1 MSLENFHPATAA
13 WFRSAFAAPTEA
25 QRAAWPAIRAGRH
38 TLIAAPTGS
47 GKTLAAFLA
56 AIDALVCE
64 GLEHGLRNECQVLYV
79 SPLKALSNDIQK
91 NLQQPLEGIR
101 NALFEAGQ
109 PDLEIRALVRT
120 GDTPQRERERMRRE
134 PPHIVVTTPESLYIL
149 LTSDSGRRLLSTV
162 RTVIVDEIHALAGNK
177 RGAHLAL
184 SLERLAALTP
194 APPVRVGLSA
204 TVKPIEEVAKFLTGG
219 APCDIINSGHVRDR
233 QLHLELPR
241 SPLAAVMANEVW
253 SELYDRLAELI
264 GAHRTTLVFTN
275 NRRQAERVARHL
287 AERIGE
293 QHVTSHH
300 GSLARAHR
308 LDAEQRLKRGELKA
322 LVATASLEL
331 GLDIGDVDLV
341 CQLGSPHS
349 IGTFLQRVGRSGH
362 ALGAL
367 PEGRLFPLSRDDL
380 VECAALLDAVRRGEL
395 DALRVS
401 AAPLDVL
408 AQQIVGEVACREWSE
423 ADLYEICRRAWP
435 YRELAGA
442 DYTDVVKLLAE
453 GFATRRGR
461 RGAYLHR
468 DAVNG
473 RLRGRRGAKLTAVT
487 NAGAIPDQFD
497 SDVVLSP
504 AGLRIGSL
512 NEDFAFESIP
522 GDIFQLGN
530 TSYRILKVDTGRVL
544 VEDAKGQPPNI
555 PFWFGEAPARSNELS
570 LAVSR
575 LCEKAD
581 ALLSA
586 STSTSGDDKSPRAQC
601 ALHPLQKGGEG
612 DLRLQAELEQWLLE
626 ELQLDP
632 IAVRQLAEYLSAARA
647 ALSVLPTQDTVVFE
661 RFFDEA
667 GDQHFVIHSP
677 LGARINRAWGLAL
690 RKRFCRKFNFELQAA
705 ALEDSIVL
713 SLGPTHSFPLEEP
726 AHYLNPATALD
737 VLEQAVLAAPM
748 FGTRWRWVASTALAV
763 RRNRNGRRQPPAFQR
778 ADAEDLIA
786 LVFPDQLACA
796 ENLTG
801 AIEIPDHP
809 LVRQTLN
816 DCLHEVMDVDGF
828 LNVLKRLESGE
839 LKVVACDLAAP
850 SPLAQEILTARPYA
864 FLDDAPAEERRTLA
878 VQSRGVLSLEEAGAL
893 AALDPEAIARVR
905 AEVWPGARDA
915 DELHDALTVLGFVT
929 EEEGVRDSAWP
940 VLFDELISAKR
951 ATRLRLNATAAH
963 VGAVAPAAIRVDRDG
978 AAHGILLSPPPG
990 TSKGRAALVHPCTS
1004 DRRSH
1009 TVLWVAAERLRELLA
1024 IYPHATCDP
1033 VIEPVTEPGDEP
1045 LLREDALRELLRSRL
1060 EISGPVTAAA
1070 LAELFDLTANEIEQ
1084 ALLALE
1090 AEGGVMRGRF
1100 TPASATPSPQPSPP
1114 EWGEGAVVAQQPLQI
1129 EWCERRL
1136 LARIHQY
1143 TLKRLRREIEPV
1155 APADYLRFL
1164 FEWQGLSGERS
1175 EGQAALAAA
1184 LEQLEGF
1191 SAPASAWE
1199 ADILPARVGDYAPYL
1214 LDQLCAGG
1222 AVAWLRLSAP
1232 RVNGNEPHT
1241 GPVRATPIAFVS
1253 REALPHWRALAG
1265 FPDGEALNLSHGA
1278 RAVHE
1283 ALKHRGALFFSD
1295 LVRDTGLLRTQ
1306 LEAAL
1311 AELAACGLA
1320 TADSFAGLRALITPA
1335 AKRAP
1340 LSRSFRYRLRRGEP
1354 PGVNEAGRWSLVA
1367 GPAVTGD
1374 APADAQALAH
1384 LAEVLLRRYGVV
1396 FRKLLE
1402 RESALPPW
1410 RELLYIYRRF
1420 EARGEVRG
1428 GRFVD
1433 GFAGEQFALPEA
1445 VGALREVRRR
1455 EKNGELV
1462 SVSAADP
1469 LNLVGVVTPG
1479 ARVPVQGENR
1489 VLYKDGVPIAVQVA
1503 EEVKFMAEV
1512 APEAQWLLRNS
1523 LLRRHPL
1530 LVQHP

>member
-1 MSLENFHPATAA
+1 MALEHFHPATAA
-13 WFRSAFAAPTEA
+13 WFRKTFAVPTDA
-25 QRAAWPAIRAGRH
+25 QAAAWPAIRAARH

-56 AIDALVCE
+56 AIDALVHE
-64 GLEHGLRNECQVLYV
+64 GLEHGLKNECRVLYI

-91 NLQQPLEGIR
+91 NLQAPLAGIR
-101 NALFEAGQ
+101 GELRARGLPEV
-109 PDLEIRALVRT
+109 DIRALVRT
-120 GDTPQRERERMRRE
+120 GDTPPGERERMRRE
-134 PPHIVVTTPESLYIL
+134 PPHILVTTPESLYIL
-149 LTSDSGRRLLSTV
+149 LTSDTGRRILSTV
-162 RTVIVDEIHALAGNK
+162 KNVIVDEIHALAGNK
-177 RGAHLAL
+177 RGAHLTL

-204 TVKPIEEVAKFLTGG
+204 TQKPMEEVAQVLTGTG
-219 APCDIINSGHVRDR
+219 QDCAIVDTGHRR
-233 QLHLELPR
+233 ERRLHLELPR
-241 SPLAAVMANEVW
+241 SPLAPVMANEVW
-253 SELYDRLAELI
+253 TEIYDRLAQLI
-264 GAHRTTLVFTN
+264 GAHRTTLVFAN

-293 QHVTSHH
+293 EHVTSHH

-308 LDAEQRLKRGELKA
+308 LDAEQRLKRGELQA

-341 CQLGSPHS
+341 CQLGSPRS

-362 ALGAL
+362 ALSAL

-395 DALRVS
+395 DALRVPD
-401 AAPLDVL
+401 APLDVL
-408 AQQIVGEVACREWSE
+408 AQQIVGEVACREWGE
-423 ADLYEICRRAWP
+423 TELYELCRRAWP
-435 YRELAGA
+435 YRNLSREDYA
-442 DYTDVVKLLAE
+442 DVIKMLAE

-461 RGAYLHR
+461 RSAYVHR
-468 DAVNG
+468 DQVNG

-497 SDVVLSP
+497 YEVILSP
-504 AGLRIGSL
+504 SGLRIGSL

-530 TSYRILKVDTGRVL
+530 TSYRILKVETGRVL
-544 VEDAKGQPPNI
+544 VEDARGQPPNI
-555 PFWFGEAPARSNELS
+555 PFWFGEAPARSAELS

-575 LCEKAD
+575 LRAEAD
-581 ALLSA
+581 RRLAA
-586 STSTSGDDKSPRAQC
+586 
-601 ALHPLQKGGEG
+601 GE
-612 DLRLQAELEQWLLE
+612 DLVPWLTG
-626 ELQLDP
+626 ELQLD
-632 IAVRQLAEYLSAARA
+632 AVAAQQLAEYLAAARA
-647 ALSVLPTQDTVVFE
+647 ALSVLPTQNTAVFE

-677 LGARINRAWGLAL
+677 FGVRINRAWGLAL

-763 RRNRNGRRQPPAFQR
+763 RRNRNGRRTPPAFQR

-786 LVFPDQLACA
+786 VVFPDQLACA
-796 ENLTG
+796 ENLSG

-828 LNVLKRLESGE
+828 LALLKSLESGE
-839 LKVVACDLAAP
+839 LKVIARDLAAP

-878 VQSRGVLSLEEAGAL
+878 VQSRGVLSLEDAGAL
-893 AALDPEAIARVR
+893 AALDPDAIARVR
-905 AEVWPGARDA
+905 AEVWPEARDA
-915 DELHDALTVLGFVT
+915 DELHDALTVLGFLT
-929 EEEGVRDSAWP
+929 EEEGRRSSTWQP
-940 VLFDELISAKR
+940 LLNELIATKR
-951 ATRLRLNATAAH
+951 ATRVRLNADPTFWA
-963 VGAVAPAAIRVDRDG
+963 
-978 AAHGILLSPPPG
+978 
-990 TSKGRAALVHPCTS
+990 
-1004 DRRSH
+1004 
-1009 TVLWVAAERLRELLA
+1009 AAERLQELLA
-1024 IYPHATCDP
+1024 IYPEAALDP
-1033 VIEPVTEPGDEP
+1033 VIQPVMEAANEPGT
-1045 LLREDALRELLRSRL
+1045 REDALRELLRSRL
-1060 EISGPVTAAA
+1060 EASGPVSVTA
-1070 LAELFDLTANEIEQ
+1070 LAELFGLPANEIEL

-1090 AEGGVMRGRF
+1090 AEGAIMRGRF
-1100 TPASATPSPQPSPP
+1100 TPNAEQT
-1114 EWGEGAVVAQQPLQI
+1114 

-1136 LARIHQY
+1136 LARIHRY
-1143 TLKRLRREIEPV
+1143 TLKRLRSEIEPV
-1155 APADYLRFL
+1155 TPADYLRFL
-1164 FEWQGLSGERS
+1164 FEWQGVTGERA

-1191 SAPASAWE
+1191 SAPATAWE
-1199 ADILPARVGDYAPYL
+1199 ADILPARVGDYASYL

-1222 AVAWLRLSAP
+1222 AVAWLRLSPP
-1232 RVNGNEPHT
+1232 RNGGDGHHA
-1241 GPVRATPIAFVS
+1241 GPVRTTPIAFVA
-1253 REALPHWRALAG
+1253 RETLPHWRTLADSMDIG
-1265 FPDGEALNLSHGA
+1265 APNLSHAA
-1278 RAVHE
+1278 RAVQD
-1283 ALKHRGALFFSD
+1283 ALKQHGALFFSD
-1295 LVRDTGLLRTQ
+1295 LVSATGLLRTQ
-1306 LEAAL
+1306 VETAL
-1311 AELAACGLA
+1311 GELAALGLA
-1320 TADSFAGLRALITPA
+1320 SSDTFAGLRALITPV

-1340 LSRSFRYRLRRGEP
+1340 LARSFRYRLRRGEL
-1354 PGVNEAGRWSLVA
+1354 PGVNEAGRWSLVPE
-1367 GPAVTGD
+1367 PAVTGD
-1374 APADAQALAH
+1374 ASGDAEALAH
-1384 LAEVLLRRYGVV
+1384 LADVLLRRYGVV

-1402 RESALPPW
+1402 CENGLPPW
-1410 RELLYIYRRF
+1410 RELLYIYRRL

-1455 EKNGELV
+1455 GKTGELV

-1469 LNLVGVVTPG
+1469 LNLVGIITPG

-1489 VLYKDGVPIAVQVA
+1489 ILYHDGVPVAMKVA
-1503 EEVKFMAEV
+1503 EEVKFMQEI
-1512 APEAQWLLRNS
+1512 APETEWSLRNS
-1523 LLRRHPL
+1523 LLRRHPP
-1530 LVQHP
+1530 VTSGIH

>member
-1 MSLENFHPATAA
+1 MGLSDFHPATAA
-13 WFRSAFAAPTEA
+13 WFRSTFAAPTEA

-56 AIDALVCE
+56 AIDALVRE
-64 GLEHGLRNECQVLYV
+64 GLEHGLRDECQVLYV
-79 SPLKALSNDIQK
+79 SPLKALSNDIHK

-101 NALFEAGQ
+101 EQLRMQ
-109 PDLEIRALVRT
+109 KLPDVDIRALVRT
-120 GDTPQRERERMRRE
+120 GDTPQSERERMRRE

-149 LTSDSGRRLLSTV
+149 LTSGSGRRLLAAV

-184 SLERLAALTP
+184 SLERLSALTP

-204 TVKPIEEVAKFLTGG
+204 TQKPIEEVARFLTGG
-219 APCDIINSGHVRDR
+219 APCDIINTGHIRNR
-233 QLHLELPR
+233 RLHLELPR
-241 SPLAAVMANEVW
+241 SPLAPMMANEVW
-253 SELYDRLAELI
+253 SEIYDRLAELI
-264 GAHRTTLVFTN
+264 GTHRTTLVFAN

-341 CQLGSPHS
+341 CQLGSPRN

-395 DALRVS
+395 DALRMS

-408 AQQIVGEVACREWSE
+408 AQQIVGEVACREWDE
-423 ADLYEICRRAWP
+423 AELYETFRRAWP
-435 YRELAGA
+435 YRELART
-442 DYTDVVKLLAE
+442 DYTDVVKMLAE

-461 RGAYLHR
+461 RSAYLHR

-497 SDVVLSP
+497 SDVILSP
-504 AGLRIGSL
+504 SGLRIGSL

-530 TSYRILKVDTGRVL
+530 TSYRILKVETGRVL

-555 PFWFGEAPARSNELS
+555 PFWFGEAPARTAELS
-570 LAVSR
+570 FAVSR
-575 LCEKAD
+575 LRAEAD
-581 ALLSA
+581 RRL
-586 STSTSGDDKSPRAQC
+586 TV
-601 ALHPLQKGGEG
+601 GE
-612 DLRLQAELEQWLLE
+612 DLRPWLRD
-626 ELQLDP
+626 ELQLDSV
-632 IAVRQLAEYLSAARA
+632 AARQLAEYLSSAHA

-667 GDQHFVIHSP
+667 GNQHFVIHSP
-677 LGARINRAWGLAL
+677 FGARINRAWGLAL

-705 ALEDSIVL
+705 ALEDSLVL
-713 SLGPTHSFPLEEP
+713 SLGPTHSFPLAEP
-726 AHYLNPATALD
+726 AHYLNPATAQD

-786 LVFPDQLACA
+786 VVFPDQLACA
-796 ENLTG
+796 ENLSG
-801 AIEIPDHP
+801 AIEVPDHP

-816 DCLHEVMDVDGF
+816 DCLHEVMDSDGF
-828 LNVLKRLESGE
+828 MSLLKRLESGE
-839 LKVVACDLAAP
+839 LKVVTRDLAAP
-850 SPLAQEILTARPYA
+850 SPLAQEILSARPYA

-905 AEVWPGARDA
+905 AEVWPNARDV

-929 EEEGVRDSAWP
+929 EDEGMRNPAWP
-940 VLFDELISAKR
+940 TLFDSLVTAKR
-951 ATRLRLNATAAH
+951 ATRLRLNA
-963 VGAVAPAAIRVDRDG
+963 GAVVSFVTPANAEVQGIESTDSAAREGVASSCGSDGLRRDSEDDRG
-978 AAHGILLSPPPG
+978 G
-990 TSKGRAALVHPCTS
+990 
-1004 DRRSH
+1004 DRHSH
-1009 TVLWVAAERLRELLA
+1009 TMLWTSAERLQELLA
-1024 IYPHATCDP
+1024 VYPDATLDP
-1033 VIEPVTEPGDEP
+1033 VVEPVMAAGDQP
-1045 LLREDALRELLRSRL
+1045 LLREDALREVLRSRL
-1060 EISGPVTAAA
+1060 EVSGPETAAA
-1070 LAELFDLTANEIEQ
+1070 LAELFERSASEIEP

-1090 AEGGVMRGRF
+1090 AEGSVMRGSF
-1100 TPASATPSPQPSPP
+1100 TPNVNET
-1114 EWGEGAVVAQQPLQI
+1114 

-1136 LARIHQY
+1136 LARIHSY
-1143 TLKRLRREIEPV
+1143 TLKRLRSEIEPV

-1164 FEWQGLSGERS
+1164 FEWQGVSGERS
-1175 EGQAALAAA
+1175 EGRAALAAA

-1232 RVNGNEPHT
+1232 RMNGDEHHA

-1253 REALPHWRALAG
+1253 REALHHWRALA
-1265 FPDGEALNLSHGA
+1265 DSTDAVTLNLSHGA
-1278 RAVHE
+1278 RAVHD
-1283 ALKHRGALFFSD
+1283 ALKLRGALFFGD
-1295 LVRDTGLLRTQ
+1295 LVRETGLLRTQ

-1311 AELAACGLA
+1311 GELVACGLA

-1335 AKRAP
+1335 PKRAP

-1367 GPAVTGD
+1367 GPAVSGD
-1374 APADAQALAH
+1374 APADAEALAH

-1410 RELLYIYRRF
+1410 RELLYIYRRL

-1433 GFAGEQFALPEA
+1433 GFSGEQFALADA
-1445 VGALREVRRR
+1445 VGALRAVRRR
-1455 EKNGELV
+1455 EKTGELV

-1469 LNLVGVVTPG
+1469 LNLVGIITPG
-1479 ARVPVQGENR
+1479 ARVPVQGDNR

-1503 EEVKFMAEV
+1503 EQVKFMAEV
-1512 APEAQWLLRNS
+1512 APETEWSLRNS
-1523 LLRRHPL
+1523 LLRRHQL
-1530 LVQHP
+1530 LTQHP